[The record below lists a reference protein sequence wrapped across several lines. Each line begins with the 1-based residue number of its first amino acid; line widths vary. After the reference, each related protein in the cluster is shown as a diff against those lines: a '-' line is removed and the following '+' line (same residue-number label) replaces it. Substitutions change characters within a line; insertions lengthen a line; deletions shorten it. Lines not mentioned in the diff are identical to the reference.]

1 MEEILSMTNEAGR
14 RFCAW
19 LKDCE
24 ILGTERT
31 PDNISRKEFT
41 VIFKD
46 KERAIRTAVL
56 SDKESNDDG
65 SCFFGD
71 LYHFA
76 CNYAAQMA
84 GVKLRIST
92 YGKIAWPIWYLNEN
106 DFLRWKGF
114 YDEMMQKYS

>member
-14 RFCAW
+14 KFCRW
-19 LKDCE
+19 LKDYE

-41 VIFKD
+41 VIYRN
-46 KERAIRTAVL
+46 KERAVCTAVL
-56 SDKESNDDG
+56 SDKDNKDDG

-71 LYHFA
+71 LRHFA
-76 CNYAAQMA
+76 MCYAQQMA
-84 GVKLRIST
+84 GVSLRQM
-92 YGKIAWPIWYLNEN
+92 YNGALAWPVWYLNEN

-114 YDEMMQKYS
+114 YDGMMQKYS